1 MAGAAAAALSPC
13 PARVYA
19 PRFLPIK
26 SCTIARVCY
35 YIPMNENE
43 TLDDY
48 DWDWDQYE
56 DCVIDLCWEDE

>member
-1 MAGAAAAALSPC
+1 MAGAAAPALSPYI
-13 PARVYA
+13 ARGYT
-19 PRFLPIK
+19 RHFLGIK

-48 DWDWDQYE
+48 DWDQDQYD
-56 DCVIDLCWEDE
+56 DCAIDACWDL